1 MFHETIQVT
10 FVVCAWGTTGMTI
23 RVILR
28 GGFSAHRVSPGSTK
42 PAQGCMG
49 RPCTTLYVTNVQDR
63 PRFVVLGPRPYAV
76 D

>member
-1 MFHETIQVT
+1 MP
-10 FVVCAWGTTGMTI
+10 
-23 RVILR
+23 
-28 GGFSAHRVSPGSTK
+28 PGSMK